1 MDGGR
6 PAKAYKD
13 KTEIIPI
20 GTQQQLDKVSIAHPK
35 IGQASV
41 LIVSSAVRNLGLW
54 FDVNLKMTEQ
64 INKTCHSVYYHLH
77 NIRQIRKFLTPTS
90 TKLLKQGVI
99 MARIDYCNV
108 LLYAVPAVHLSI
120 EIATSSEF
128 RSVTYHPYTQI
139 LSYFKRCLHCIGH
152 RRSSEFYFA

>member
-20 GTQQQLDKVSIAHPK
+20 GTQQQLDKVSIAHLE

-77 NIRQIRKFLTPTS
+77 NIRQIRKFVTPTS

-99 MARIDYCNV
+99 MARIDYCNGPLYSV
-108 LLYAVPAVHLSI
+108 LAVILQRLHNSAARLITHTPSYYHI
-120 EIATSSEF
+120 TSA
-128 RSVTYHPYTQI
+128 
-139 LSYFKRCLHCIGH
+139 LLALHWGW
-152 RRSSEFYFA
+152 

>member
-6 PAKAYKD
+6 PAKAYEN

-20 GTQQQLDKVSIAHPK
+20 GTQQQLDKVSIAHLE

-64 INKTCHSVYYHLH
+64 IHCKQDLS
-77 NIRQIRKFLTPTS
+77 FS
-90 TKLLKQGVI
+90 LLS
-99 MARIDYCNV
+99 A
-108 LLYAVPAVHLSI
+108 A
-120 EIATSSEF
+120 
-128 RSVTYHPYTQI
+128 
-139 LSYFKRCLHCIGH
+139 
-152 RRSSEFYFA
+152 